1 MMKSSNFWQKLTIK
15 NKIAAFTGAVLIII
29 VVAVLFD
36 AWIVKY
42 FMMDFNAI
50 LDDNACG
57 DNIINVLKEES
68 SAFVQYVE
76 SPSVESRGKLKECIE
91 NTNEVMYAIPM
102 DYNHLGETRYAQLQS
117 IRSSYE
123 VYGKARDEIMNGLL
137 KGASYIGRLY
147 EIYEMQEYLH
157 QYAQV
162 YMATTLE
169 EGNARY
175 QELLPSLFMVPIAA
189 IAVSILLIFI
199 IIHLAMMM
207 NETIIDPVLNLAN
220 ASRRIAANDF
230 YIEDVETNNQ
240 DEIGEL
246 VKAFNKMKYAT
257 GEYISAL
264 EEKREALDRLHTQ
277 ELEKLEVDKQLESMN
292 LELLKSQINPHFLFN
307 TLNVIGGMANLE
319 DAETTE
325 QMIVALSSL
334 FRYNLKT
341 QETEVILSRE
351 LKVAQDYMY
360 LQKMRFGSR
369 VEYEMDCSIDAEKPL
384 VPTFTL
390 QPLLENSIIHGLS
403 PKLEGGKI
411 TLTITEQGNFLHI
424 IIADTGVGMSREEQE
439 KLINNIQSS
448 NSQKAGIGVGN
459 VYRRI
464 TRMYDGG
471 NMIINSEKNKG
482 TVIEIVIPYH
492 TEPVNV

>member
-1 MMKSSNFWQKLTIK
+1 
-15 NKIAAFTGAVLIII
+15 
-29 VVAVLFD
+29 
-36 AWIVKY
+36 
-42 FMMDFNAI
+42 
-50 LDDNACG
+50 
-57 DNIINVLKEES
+57 
-68 SAFVQYVE
+68 
-76 SPSVESRGKLKECIE
+76 
-91 NTNEVMYAIPM
+91 
-102 DYNHLGETRYAQLQS
+102 
-117 IRSSYE
+117 
-123 VYGKARDEIMNGLL
+123 
-137 KGASYIGRLY
+137 
-147 EIYEMQEYLH
+147 
-157 QYAQV
+157 
-162 YMATTLE
+162 
-169 EGNARY
+169 
-175 QELLPSLFMVPIAA
+175 
-189 IAVSILLIFI
+189 
-199 IIHLAMMM
+199 MMM